1 MPPLTPDA
9 LKRRAP
15 RDRGSFGEGPFDSP
29 EDFTLYDRCIT
40 RGIVGGVL
48 PVPYG
53 HGAWILQT
61 PNAFVIS
68 YEMIHDTRVV
78 PLDGRPHLGHNLQ
91 QYLGDSRGHWEGE
104 TLVIETTNFTDK
116 TSLGANGNGLRHS
129 VAMRMVERFTRT
141 APDVIRYTITVDD
154 PKTYTRPWT
163 LSLPLVSPKG
173 FQPLPYECHEG
184 NGAIKYILSAER
196 AEDQAIAEDLKKG
209 IVRARKAPQNDISGR
224 E

>member
-1 MPPLTPDA
+1 MATVCA
-9 LKRRAP
+9 TARR
-15 RDRGSFGEGPFDSP
+15 
-29 EDFTLYDRCIT
+29 C
-40 RGIVGGVL
+40 
-48 PVPYG
+48 
-53 HGAWILQT
+53 AWSS
-61 PNAFVIS
+61 A
-68 YEMIHDTRVV
+68 
-78 PLDGRPHLGHNLQ
+78 
-91 QYLGDSRGHWEGE
+91 
-104 TLVIETTNFTDK
+104 
-116 TSLGANGNGLRHS
+116 SL
-129 VAMRMVERFTRT
+129 RT